1 MTTRTGGENE
11 VDGAVAQSHLYSAYY
26 IVLTFQLSSFK
37 NLIKTP
43 QKSIVKCLSNV
54 HPFWMNLHTGL
65 KESRVRVEKPTISR
79 KPDGDEAGSDC
90 TLEAKHR
97 ELRDSETF
105 SGRAEMFTNM
115 NVLALCIIGYI
126 SSTSLE
132 LIQMHFLIAE

>member
-1 MTTRTGGENE
+1 
-11 VDGAVAQSHLYSAYY
+11 
-26 IVLTFQLSSFK
+26 
-37 NLIKTP
+37 
-43 QKSIVKCLSNV
+43 
-54 HPFWMNLHTGL
+54 MNLHTGL

-79 KPDGDEAGSDC
+79 KPDEDGAGSDH

-97 ELRDSETF
+97 ELRGSETL

-115 NVLALCIIGYI
+115 SVLALCIIGYI